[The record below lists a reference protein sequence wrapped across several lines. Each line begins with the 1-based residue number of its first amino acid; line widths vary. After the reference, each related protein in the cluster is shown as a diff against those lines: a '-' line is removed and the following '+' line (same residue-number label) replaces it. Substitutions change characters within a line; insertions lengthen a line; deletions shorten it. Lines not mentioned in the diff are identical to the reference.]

1 MTDMALLTLLVE
13 KEIALSL
20 YQYGCPFVVFKLS
33 KVSGFIASKEVHPC
47 FTLYSIQ
54 STHSYISS
62 RSKVFKWHT
71 PWEGHPLAFKN
82 TEMFSCFSLSED
94 KAKSAWIE
102 SSWEKKKKGGSQK
115 IYSSCLLLWVK
126 HGLVSK
132 SWDPFYFRLV
142 QERVIGKDSFM
153 ALMH

>member
-54 STHSYISS
+54 STHLYISS

-71 PWEGHPLAFKN
+71 PWEGHPLAFKK

-102 SSWEKKKKGGSQK
+102 SSWGKKEEGRLTKNIFK
-115 IYSSCLLLWVK
+115 LFVTL
-126 HGLVSK
+126 SK
-132 SWDPFYFRLV
+132 AWFSVRVLRFFHFRLV
-142 QERVIGKDSFM
+142 QERW
-153 ALMH
+153 LW